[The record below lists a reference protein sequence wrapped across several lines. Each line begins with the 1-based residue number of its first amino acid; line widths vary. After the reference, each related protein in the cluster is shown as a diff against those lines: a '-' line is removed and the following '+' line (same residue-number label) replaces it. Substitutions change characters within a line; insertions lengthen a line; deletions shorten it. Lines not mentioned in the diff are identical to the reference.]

1 MKLHGFGVAGRQHE
15 GGAGSAFR
23 AYGAEQV
30 GGLGPLIVIGPRTRA
45 RSGPAVGKLVLLA
58 DAHLVLEPNLYRC
71 ARGEL
76 RTDFRQAGGEVF
88 LNASMTSASCL

>member
-30 GGLGPLIVIGPRTRA
+30 GGLGPLIVIGPRTRV
-45 RSGPAVGKLVLLA
+45 RSGPTVGELVLLA
-58 DAHLVLEPNLYRC
+58 DAHLILEPDLYRC